1 MVITINIYYT
11 GKNGSAKA
19 FAKEMIDLGIVAD
32 IRKEEG
38 NLRYEYYTSFNDP
51 ETILLI
57 DRWINQEALDAHHN
71 SKMMQK
77 IIELR
82 NKYDLTMKVERFV
95 DDVDI
100 PKIDEKFIRK

>member
-1 MVITINIYYT
+1 MVITINTYYT

-19 FAKEMIDLGIVAD
+19 FAKEMIDSGIVD
-32 IRKEEG
+32 EIRQENG
-38 NLRYEYYTSFNDP
+38 NVRYEYYTSFNDP

-57 DRWINQEALDAHHN
+57 DRWVSQEALDAHHK
-71 SKMMQK
+71 SRMMQK

-82 NKYDLTMKVERFV
+82 NKYDLTMKVQRFV

-100 PKIDEKFIRK
+100 PKTDERFIIK